1 MDRAPDRTGDS
12 DGNDEPALRAA
23 VLRGDGAAWE
33 LLYERARAPVRRW
46 LGRRS
51 QGSELDDLVQET
63 WMVAV
68 RKMRGFDPK
77 LGTFT
82 GWMLGIAAK
91 TALAHRRHAKL
102 DRPEAWIEPG
112 EPGQIRSDGSAA
124 SSSRRS
130 TTGSTQDLVQ
140 ETLRALPPRY
150 RTVLQ
155 AKYELGLRVDEIA
168 SRCGSTAKAIES
180 LLTRARDA
188 FRALYH
194 PEEDSP

>member
-68 RKMRGFDPK
+68 RKIGSFDPR

-91 TALAHRRHAKL
+91 TALARGRHAKW
-102 DRPEAWIEPG
+102 DRTEALVEPG
-112 EPGQIRSDGSAA
+112 EHGQTRRDGSAD
-124 SSSRRS
+124 SSSHRS
-130 TTGSTQDLVQ
+130 TNEPTQDLVQ

-168 SRCGSTAKAIES
+168 SHCGSTAKAIES

-194 PEEDSP
+194 SEEDSP